1 MIEPM
6 HQPMRLGELLL
17 RAGVVTELQLRAA
30 LAEQKRWGGKLGTVL
45 VRMGALSEDLLV
57 KALSKQLGIPRA
69 NLAEV
74 SVPKTILDKMGRKLC
89 EEHTVLPLSYIQER
103 RALQVAVSDPFNVV
117 LLDDLSRRTGVRVE
131 PALAGEGAIREAIAK
146 VFGGAVDES
155 VSGREP
161 GMKLLNNQ
169 MTSLLEQTPVKEGRR
184 IPTVV
189 DRVAQPMIDKNLAEL
204 TQMAEHQERVLRTV
218 LEILVERGVLQPDDI
233 KRLG

>member
-1 MIEPM
+1 M

-30 LAEQKRWGGKLGTVL
+30 LAEQKRWGGKLGAVL

-69 NLAEV
+69 NLSEV
-74 SVPKTILDKMGRKLC
+74 SVPQAILTKMGRNVC

-131 PALAGEGAIREAIAK
+131 PVLAGEGAIRTAIGRL
-146 VFGGAVDES
+146 FGGGLDGS
-155 VSGREP
+155 VTGQEP

-189 DRVAQPMIDKNLAEL
+189 ERVEQPLADRDLAEL
-204 TQMAEHQERVLRTV
+204 TQMAEHQERTLRIVLD
-218 LEILVERGVLQPDDI
+218 ILVERGVLTADDVG
-233 KRLG
+233 RLR